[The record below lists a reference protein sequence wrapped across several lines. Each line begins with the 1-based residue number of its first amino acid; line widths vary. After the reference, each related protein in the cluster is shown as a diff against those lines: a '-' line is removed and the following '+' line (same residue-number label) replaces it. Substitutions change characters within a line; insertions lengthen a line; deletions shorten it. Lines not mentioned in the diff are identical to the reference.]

1 MIRPLLCVALLTVSP
16 LIAVRAVAEPAS
28 LPTPAAAPAAAPAPA
43 STANEPYELVRAL
56 QAVQDGI
63 ANGDTAAHGGHIALT
78 RQIGEKFLAADA
90 NVWSNAQ
97 NGQAVVVYLLSGG
110 GPQIVRKL
118 PRDKLNVDE
127 KLFNG
132 ALAYVEGRQDEARE
146 LLKDVKPR
154 TLPSGLGGQVALVQG
169 ALFARSEASLAIER
183 LDDARLLLPG
193 TLVEE
198 AALRREILLIGQ
210 AEDFDKFE
218 FLTLA
223 YIRHYRNSVYAGDFW
238 QRFSSGLTQSS
249 LALDERRFAR
259 IVTLLEQV
267 DRASR
272 LKLYFAIA
280 RSAMVHGRLA
290 VTRLAGERA
299 LTLSADASADR
310 ERAHFFRGVS
320 RALTD
325 EYDGGVAELKEL
337 DRSKLPE
344 RDIPLLNATQ
354 QLAQD
359 VRKPFAGGS
368 AAAAERP
375 PVTPARIDLA
385 SSTAA
390 LARAQK
396 QLGELELLTKDRRP

>member
-1 MIRPLLCVALLTVSP
+1 MTRPLL
-16 LIAVRAVAEPAS
+16 RAVMLMVLSLVATRASAEP
-28 LPTPAAAPAAAPAPA
+28 TAP
-43 STANEPYELVRAL
+43 SGEPFELVRAL

-63 ANGDTAAHGGHIALT
+63 ANGDTAAHASHIALI

-90 NVWSNAQ
+90 SVWSNPQ
-97 NGQAVVVYLLSGG
+97 NGQAVVIYLLSGG
-110 GPQIVRKL
+110 APQIVRKL
-118 PRDKLNVDE
+118 PRDKINVDSR
-127 KLFNG
+127 LFDG
-132 ALAYVEGRQDEARE
+132 ALAYVEGRQDEARD

-154 TLPSGLGGQVALVQG
+154 TISSGMGGQVALVQG

-198 AALRREILLIGQ
+198 AALRREILLVGQ

-238 QRFSSGLTQSS
+238 QRFSTGLTQSS
-249 LALDERRFAR
+249 LTLDDRRFAR
-259 IVTLLEQV
+259 VAALLEQV

-272 LKLYFAIA
+272 LKLYLVIA
-280 RSAMVHGRLA
+280 RGALVRGKLT

-299 LTLSADASADR
+299 LTLSADATPDR
-310 ERAHFFRGVS
+310 ERAHFYRGAS

-325 EYDGGVAELKEL
+325 EYDGGFAELKAI
-337 DRSKLPE
+337 DRAKLAE
-344 RDIPLLNATQ
+344 RDVLLLNATL
-354 QLAQD
+354 QLALD
-359 VRKPFAGGS
+359 VRKPIAGPT
-368 AAAAERP
+368 AAMSVDKLP
-375 PVTPARIDLA
+375 PTPARIDLA
-385 SSTAA
+385 SSNAM
-390 LARAQK
+390 LARAQT

>member
-1 MIRPLLCVALLTVSP
+1 MIRPLLRTVLVSVLPFVAAGALAQPARQVS
-16 LIAVRAVAEPAS
+16 EPF
-28 LPTPAAAPAAAPAPA
+28 
-43 STANEPYELVRAL
+43 ELVRSL

-63 ANGDTAAHGGHIALT
+63 ANGDSAAHGSHIALI

-90 NVWSNAQ
+90 GVWSNPQ
-97 NGQAVVVYLLSGG
+97 NSQAVVIYLLSGG
-110 GPQIVRKL
+110 APQIVRKL

-127 KLFNG
+127 RLFNG

-154 TLPSGLGGQVALVQG
+154 TIPSGLGGQVALVQG
-169 ALFARSEASLAIER
+169 ALFARTEASLAIER

-198 AALRREILLIGQ
+198 AALRREILLVGQ

-223 YIRHYRNSVYAGDFW
+223 YIRHYRNSIYAGDFW

-259 IVTLLEQV
+259 IVALLEQV

-272 LKLYFAIA
+272 LKLYLVIA
-280 RSAMVHGRLA
+280 RAAMVRGRIV

-299 LTLSADASADR
+299 LALSPDASEER
-310 ERAHFFRGVS
+310 ERAHFFRGAARV
-320 RALTD
+320 LTD
-325 EYDGGVAELKEL
+325 EYDGGLAELKAL
-337 DRSKLPE
+337 DRAKLPE
-344 RDIPLLNATQ
+344 RDVPLLNATI
-354 QLAQD
+354 QLALD
-359 VRKPFAGGS
+359 VRKPIGAVPAG
-368 AAAAERP
+368 AAADKP
-375 PVTPARIDLA
+375 PATPARLDLA
-385 SSTAA
+385 SSTAS

-396 QLGELELLTKDRRP
+396 QLAELELITKDRRP

>member
-1 MIRPLLCVALLTVSP
+1 LIRLLGRAALLLLLP
-16 LIAVRAVAEPAS
+16 LTAVRALADPAS
-28 LPTPAAAPAAAPAPA
+28 APAPG
-43 STANEPYELVRAL
+43 EPYELVRTL

-63 ANGDTAAHGGHIALT
+63 ANGDMAAHSGHVALI
-78 RQIGEKFLAADA
+78 RQIGEKFLAADTS
-90 NVWSNAQ
+90 VWSNAQ
-97 NGQAVVVYLLSGG
+97 NGQAVVIYLLSGG
-110 GPQIVRKL
+110 GPQLVRKL
-118 PRDKLNVDE
+118 PKPNVDE
-127 KLFNG
+127 RLFNG

-169 ALFARSEASLAIER
+169 ALFARSEATLAIER

-198 AALRREILLIGQ
+198 AALRREILLVGQ

-259 IVTLLEQV
+259 IVTLLEQI

-280 RSAMVHGRLA
+280 RSAMLRGRLA
-290 VTRLAGERA
+290 VTELAGERA
-299 LTLSADASADR
+299 LVLSADASADR
-310 ERAHFFRGVS
+310 ERAHFFRGVA
-320 RALTD
+320 RVLTD
-325 EYDGGVAELKEL
+325 EYDGGLAELKAL

-344 RDIPLLNATQ
+344 RDIPLLNATV
-354 QLAQD
+354 QLALD
-359 VRKPFAGGS
+359 VRKPFAGGP
-368 AAAAERP
+368 AAAADKP
-375 PVTPARIDLA
+375 PVTPARLDLA
-385 SSTAA
+385 SSTAT

-396 QLGELELLTKDRRP
+396 QLGDLERLTKDRRP